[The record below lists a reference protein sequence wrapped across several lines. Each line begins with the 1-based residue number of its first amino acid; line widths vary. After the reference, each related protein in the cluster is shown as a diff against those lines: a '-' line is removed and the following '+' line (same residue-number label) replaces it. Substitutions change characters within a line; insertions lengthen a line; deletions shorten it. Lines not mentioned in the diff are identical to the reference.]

1 MKALRNITAIVSIS
15 IAPFAI
21 AEPKPGPAGAEKIPS
36 KDGKKREPVDVRAL
50 LEKGVASGSLP
61 EGMVIHIGAC
71 LGGPDE
77 TASKNGAPNELRES
91 WEFTANQV
99 RRIVPGEE
107 NNASRAE
114 SRPFDS
120 KDLCKIFLDGKAI
133 EIRARKGEG
142 PEVGFVGSGYEIGS
156 RSIEVMWKGETVLTL
171 IETNGPALHLYR
183 ESDARAFGALYE
195 KLARKARVLFQPK
208 AASANKQSS
217 AWGEAVKGL
226 QMGVSSQAGTKGVPV
241 VLFDGTTLRL
251 DVHVRN
257 AGKTPVRIIPNT
269 FGCAAVGPGGAIP
282 VTKLILTPSKGG
294 DPLSITY
301 QGHNH
306 VSEKRPLDADD
317 VKYFTT
323 VLAPG
328 EAMSYPVTY
337 TPGEGR
343 ETSWQRT
350 GGSNLVLEGK
360 YQLKAGLVV
369 DRKES
374 EWKGEVTSGSLEV
387 EIRSSDKK

>member
-1 MKALRNITAIVSIS
+1 MKPLRPFITIVCALVASLAKADQKP
-15 IAPFAI
+15 APV
-21 AEPKPGPAGAEKIPS
+21 GAEQAPA

-50 LEKGVASGSLP
+50 FEKGIASGSLP
-61 EGMVIHIGAC
+61 EGMLIRLGAC

-77 TASKNGAPNELRES
+77 KAAKNGAPNEMRES
-91 WEFTANQV
+91 WEFTANEV

-107 NNASRAE
+107 DNASRAE

-120 KDLCKIFLDGKAI
+120 KDLCKLLLEGKAI

-156 RSIEVMWKGETVLTL
+156 RSIEVVWKGETVLTL
-171 IETNGPALHLYR
+171 IETNGPTLHLYR

-195 KLARKARVLFQPK
+195 KLATQARVLFQPK
-208 AASANKQSS
+208 AAPANNQGSV
-217 AWGEAVKGL
+217 WGDAVKGL
-226 QMGVSSQAGTKGVPV
+226 QMGVSPQAGTKGVPV
-241 VLFDGTTLRL
+241 ALFDGTTLRL
-251 DVHVRN
+251 DVHLRN

-282 VTKLILTPSKGG
+282 VTKLLLTPSKGG

-317 VKYFTT
+317 VEYFTT

-328 EAMSYPVTY
+328 EAMSFPVTY

-343 ETSWQRT
+343 ETSWQRA
-350 GGSNLVLEGK
+350 GGSNLVPEGK
-360 YQLKAGLVV
+360 YQVKAIILV

-374 EWKGEVTSGSLEV
+374 EWKGELTSGSLEV